1 MMAYLL
7 QKSGANVRLGSIL
20 LKKSAGRTQAA
31 FRAGSAPMTP
41 SDFNSLSV
49 NTSIQTSPRALM
61 RDFFNTIGRE
71 PKVNL
76 RHDRIDRVLEE

>member
-1 MMAYLL
+1 
-7 QKSGANVRLGSIL
+7 
-20 LKKSAGRTQAA
+20 
-31 FRAGSAPMTP
+31 
-41 SDFNSLSV
+41 
-49 NTSIQTSPRALM
+49 M